1 MGLTLKDRTVIAK
14 RWKDGDSATAIAK
27 DLGFAPGTIY
37 AELARGRTGGL
48 DRNSR
53 PKYDPAKGQAVYQAN
68 LRKRGNR
75 EQRRRKPCKSKG
87 AKENDQL

>member
-14 RWKDGDSATAIAK
+14 RWADGDSAAVIAK
-27 DLGFAPGTIY
+27 ELGYAPGTIY
-37 AELARGRTGGL
+37 AELARGHTGEL

-53 PKYDPAKGQAVYQAN
+53 PKYDPARGQAVYQAS

-75 EQRRRKPCKSKG
+75 ERRRKKPGTPKG

>member
-14 RWKDGDSATAIAK
+14 RWANGDSATAIAK

-37 AELARGRTGGL
+37 AELVRGHTGQL

-53 PKYDPAKGQAVYQAN
+53 PQYDPARGQAAYQAN

-75 EQRRRKPCKSKG
+75 SQRRRKAKG
-87 AKENDQL
+87 GKEA

>member
-14 RWKDGDSATAIAK
+14 RWADGDSVTAIAK
-27 DLGFAPGTIY
+27 ELGFVPGTIY
-37 AELARGRTGGL
+37 AELARGHTGEL

-53 PKYDPAKGQAVYQAN
+53 PQYDPARGQAVYQAS

-75 EQRRRKPCKSKG
+75 EQRRRKPGKPKG
-87 AKENDQL
+87 AREQ